1 MADTEPTWSAK
12 EVFADLK
19 TDLLHRFDKT
29 DQTLE
34 GIDRRLDNAA
44 TRDDVSQIHRRI
56 DGLESAV
63 NDRLVPLEQ
72 QASDEKAIEQNRGR
86 FRTNLAWA
94 AGILGTLAI
103 VASVTVPF
111 LVH

>member
-1 MADTEPTWSAK
+1 MPDSEPTWSAK

-44 TRDDVSQIHRRI
+44 TREDVSQIHRRI
-56 DGLESAV
+56 DGLEATV
-63 NDRLVPLEQ
+63 NERLAPLEK
-72 QASDEKAIEQNRGR
+72 QADAEQVIEQSRSR
-86 FRTNLAWA
+86 FRTNVAWV

-103 VASVTVPF
+103 VASVTVPI

>member
-1 MADTEPTWSAK
+1 MPDADTWSAK

-19 TDLLHRFDKT
+19 KDIIHRFDRT

-34 GIDRRLDNAA
+34 SIDRRLDNAA
-44 TRDDVSQIHRRI
+44 TKDDVSQIHRRI
-56 DGLESAV
+56 DGLETAV

-72 QASDEKAIEQNRGR
+72 QADAEKAVEQNRGR
-86 FRTNLAWA
+86 FRANLAWVAGLAGA
-94 AGILGTLAI
+94 AAM
-103 VASVTVPF
+103 VASVLII